1 MPASSLP
8 FSVPIHPL
16 SRSCF
21 SPERQESLPTISAP
35 THTSERHSSHHA
47 LSSIWSC
54 LNHTSCRVQ
63 SSLYHTQRQRF
74 YDHLLI
80 HWNAFYLKNVCVWER
95 TLEHYNLM
103 FLLCFDI
110 DSCWVTAALSVC
122 MTSVWDKRPPLV
134 RAEQASTEHRLE
146 TLSTPLPLF
155 LHSSQF
161 QPLPH
166 NVAKI
171 HSKPHESVN

>member
-1 MPASSLP
+1 MVGELYHVTPLTDVTFQVWREHEDILVHVNISTLSHLTFSL
-8 FSVPIHPL
+8 FSFEPCPPLLYPSQCLSNPL
-16 SRSCF
+16 SLSCF

-80 HWNAFYLKNVCVWER
+80 HWNAFYLKNVCV
-95 TLEHYNLM
+95 
-103 FLLCFDI
+103 
-110 DSCWVTAALSVC
+110 
-122 MTSVWDKRPPLV
+122 
-134 RAEQASTEHRLE
+134 
-146 TLSTPLPLF
+146 
-155 LHSSQF
+155 
-161 QPLPH
+161 
-166 NVAKI
+166 
-171 HSKPHESVN
+171 